1 MIKKIPGPFA
11 PPKFRKKN
19 KNVLGWYNKDNAVY
33 FLVKLKLTLSEASK
47 PENHRSLILCH
58 NLCKTIEKYN

>member
-11 PPKFRKKN
+11 PPEIRQKEWKSFR
-19 KNVLGWYNKDNAVY
+19 WYNKDNAVY

-58 NLCKTIEKYN
+58 NLCETIQKYN